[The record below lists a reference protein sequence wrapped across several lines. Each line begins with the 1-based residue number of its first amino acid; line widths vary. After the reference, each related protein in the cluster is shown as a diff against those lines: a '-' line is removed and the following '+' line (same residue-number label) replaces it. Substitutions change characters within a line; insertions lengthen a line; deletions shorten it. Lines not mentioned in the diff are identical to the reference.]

1 MTASLRNSACYH
13 PAMDS
18 ISRSSHTAAHLS
30 LIDDYQLLDCAE
42 DKLAWLMERQPN
54 HQAVSGGYC
63 TPERR
68 VPGCLS
74 GLWLHFDQTPD
85 GMCSFSARSESAMV
99 QGVVSFLCDL
109 YSGRS
114 PEDVLSL
121 GSSLAQ
127 ELKLEGV
134 LSLTRRRAV
143 ASALSFFAASAAQI
157 ASAIRVA

>member
-1 MTASLRNSACYH
+1 
-13 PAMDS
+13 
-18 ISRSSHTAAHLS
+18 
-30 LIDDYQLLDCAE
+30 
-42 DKLAWLMERQPN
+42 
-54 HQAVSGGYC
+54 
-63 TPERR
+63 
-68 VPGCLS
+68 
-74 GLWLHFDQTPD
+74 
-85 GMCSFSARSESAMV
+85 MV

-143 ASALSFFAASAAQI
+143 ASALSFFAASAAQS
-157 ASAIRVA
+157 ASVTRVA

>member
-1 MTASLRNSACYH
+1 
-13 PAMDS
+13 MDKHS
-18 ISRSSHTAAHLS
+18 SVIHTPEHQALIS
-30 LIDDYQLLDCAE
+30 DYTFLDCAE
-42 DKLAWLMERQPN
+42 DRLAWLMERQAQHATLPG
-54 HQAVSGGYC
+54 SYC

-74 GLWLHFDQTPD
+74 GLWLYVEQSGD
-85 GMCSFSARSESAMV
+85 GSVLFSARSESAMV

-114 PEDVLSL
+114 AHQILTL
-121 GSSLAQ
+121 GDTLAQ

-143 ASALSFFAASAAQI
+143 ASTVAFFAASADEI
-157 ASAIRVA
+157 AHSTRTTHALG